1 MCFFDIPRRN
11 MKCHLF
17 LERKSKS
24 FFFNTEFNSA
34 ICYTRNG
41 VSGEHNF
48 WFGFWITRHLFKAIN
63 KFFLFINEFECI
75 VSYFSVWLY
84 YNSSTIYIS
93 LFGDYKEVPSTSTI
107 ELWDLKRQ
115 GYIICFFLWR
125 ILIFSY
131 HCISPVASEPC
142 TVNDDCEQTVCSTGL
157 VVCQHPDGGI
167 VAGGGLCTCAAQIDG
182 KRK

>member
-1 MCFFDIPRRN
+1 MPFFDIPRRN

-93 LFGDYKEVPSTSTI
+93 LFGDYKEVPSSSTI

-115 GYIICFFLWR
+115 GYIICFFCDVFWYFPIFVFLQLPPSHAQWTMIVNR
-125 ILIFSY
+125 PYVLPDWSCVSILMA
-131 HCISPVASEPC
+131 V
-142 TVNDDCEQTVCSTGL
+142 L
-157 VVCQHPDGGI
+157 
-167 VAGGGLCTCAAQIDG
+167 
-182 KRK
+182 